1 MRAFGALAAALVLIA
16 GVKAPAYAEPR
27 EDFARTRTPLPLSDS
42 LVMHLSA
49 NSIRGVSNGSPINS
63 WTAATGGQ
71 IFSQRD
77 RANYPTYATN
87 RLNNLPSVEF
97 DGTSQSLCLSS
108 DPGNALA
115 NALGFNPTMSYTLAV
130 LFRTLAS
137 KTNGTLL
144 ASYTAADNSTA
155 GNDIWF
161 RADGNQI
168 GIGLQLFKIP
178 YAGQTSFSTVGT
190 IAFPSGTYSA
200 GKNNSL
206 FQFFINGG
214 VVNSSGHPL
223 GLSTIAPALCI
234 GTTANNHTN
243 GNIEVFDILLW
254 SRPLNPVQ
262 LLQFQKWADDK
273 YNQPY
278 PWANE
283 TNYVVFQGSSLLT
296 SDCTGGAANEM
307 PPPLAAAK
315 LGLTFGQFQNLGV
328 GGINLTNMNTL
339 ALAPSAGGAGWIDPI
354 PAYLGKT
361 VIDATQ
367 EWYNSN
373 LGNPFPGPL
382 TEAYNYLRSRKSTAN
397 IKTVFLSSTSYAKEP
412 TKLPTNRSK
421 YDEALDNDAP
431 YDIGRYIDS
440 NVSIKNSTGG
450 TYIGALGAASANPA
464 YYCGDG
470 LHLSTLGARVLGDD
484 FYLGIRAVSR

>member
-1 MRAFGALAAALVLIA
+1 MEQTAQSHSAFAVSEA
-16 GVKAPAYAEPR
+16 GPTINTINPIHG
-27 EDFARTRTPLPLSDS
+27 RT
-42 LVMHLSA
+42 
-49 NSIRGVSNGSPINS
+49 
-63 WTAATGGQ
+63 
-71 IFSQRD
+71 
-77 RANYPTYATN
+77 
-87 RLNNLPSVEF
+87 
-97 DGTSQSLCLSS
+97 
-108 DPGNALA
+108 
-115 NALGFNPTMSYTLAV
+115 
-130 LFRTLAS
+130 
-137 KTNGTLL
+137 
-144 ASYTAADNSTA
+144 
-155 GNDIWF
+155 
-161 RADGNQI
+161 
-168 GIGLQLFKIP
+168 KI
-178 YAGQTSFSTVGT
+178 Y
-190 IAFPSGTYSA
+190 
-200 GKNNSL
+200 
-206 FQFFINGG
+206 
-214 VVNSSGHPL
+214 
-223 GLSTIAPALCI
+223 
-234 GTTANNHTN
+234 
-243 GNIEVFDILLW
+243 
-254 SRPLNPVQ
+254 
-262 LLQFQKWADDK
+262 
-273 YNQPY
+273 
-278 PWANE
+278 
-283 TNYVVFQGSSLLT
+283 YVVFQGSSLLT

-412 TKLPTNRSK
+412 TELPTNRSK
-421 YDEALDNDAP
+421 YDEALDNNAP
-431 YDIGRYIDS
+431 YDIERYIDS

-450 TYIGALGAASANPA
+450 TYIGALGAASANPT